1 MGPGPTGLY
10 VHIPFCSV
18 KCRFCDFAA
27 YPGRRGE
34 IPRYLAALFKEI
46 AQRAAEFPG
55 VPLDT
60 LYIGGGTPSLLS
72 PSEMLNLVGV
82 VRDCFAFTER
92 PELTL
97 ECNPESLD
105 PPRLEALRKAGI
117 NRLSL
122 GLQTTEDPLLKALGR
137 THDLRVFHG
146 AYRLARAFGF
156 DNLNID
162 LMYGLPGQT
171 RESWRDTLR
180 RVVDLGPE
188 HVSAYALTVQ
198 PNTPFRRAGVVPDDD
213 LQADLYESAADALTS
228 AGFDHYE
235 ISNFA
240 RPGRAS
246 RHNLRYWRNQDCLGA
261 GVSAAWYTAGRRRT
275 NTDNLSLY
283 LLAIEAGQTPVVEE
297 TDLSKDE
304 RAGEDLILAFRLSE
318 GVTPTA
324 HQRRLFNAV
333 FQEQIARGLLTE
345 SNGRLFPTRRGWLLS
360 NTLSLPFLSS
370 PPLEHSEPHRLLP

>member
-1 MGPGPTGLY
+1 MGRGPTGLY

-34 IPRYLAALFKEI
+34 IPRYLAALAKEI
-46 AQRAAEFPG
+46 AQRAAEHPG
-55 VPLDT
+55 RPLET
-60 LYIGGGTPSLLS
+60 FFVGGGTPSLL
-72 PSEMLNLVGV
+72 PPADILTLARV
-82 VRDCFAFTER
+82 VRDHFAFVDR

-97 ECNPESLD
+97 ECNPETID
-105 PPRLEALRKAGI
+105 PPRLEALRSAGF

-146 AYRLARAFGF
+146 AFRLAREFGF

-171 RESWRDTLR
+171 RESWRETLQ

-198 PNTPFRRAGVVPDDD
+198 PNTPFRRSGVVPDDD
-213 LQADLYESAADALTS
+213 LQADLYESAAWVFTP

-240 RPGRAS
+240 RPGRVS

-261 GVSAAWYTAGRRRT
+261 GVSAAWYVDGCRRT
-275 NTDNLSLY
+275 NTDNLSVY
-283 LLAIEAGQTPVVEE
+283 LLALEAGETPVVEE
-297 TDLSKDE
+297 IRLSDDE
-304 RAGEDLILAFRLSE
+304 RVGEDLILGFRLRE
-318 GVTPTA
+318 GVAPTA
-324 HQRRLFNAV
+324 HQRRLFDAA
-333 FQEQIARGLLTE
+333 FQHLVAQGLLPE
-345 SNGRLFPTRRGWLLS
+345 KDGRYCPTRRGWLLS
-360 NTLSLPFLSS
+360 NTLSLPFLSPPRPREKPEIAS
-370 PPLEHSEPHRLLP
+370 PR